1 MKSLPT
7 SARWAKDFLIDGIEA
22 IEHQYERHGA
32 AEGLSSGLRHLDLK
46 MDGGL
51 QAGEMIVI
59 AGRPCMGKTALA
71 LGIVEHTAID
81 SRLPVVIFALENS
94 ARYLA
99 QRLLCSRASVDLN
112 RVRAGRLTGGD
123 FSRFGEAA
131 SCLADAPLLVDDAH
145 ALTTQV
151 LGHRLRHYVREHGVK
166 LAVIDHLQLLR
177 SDMTQ
182 AKQDHR
188 AGSGAVSG
196 DIKSLARELKI
207 PIVVLCPLNRNLEHR
222 TCHRPRLE
230 DIKGSR
236 LIARDAD
243 VVILLFREEYYAN
256 TATERRKARG
266 KVTLIVAKEPRGLTG
281 DVTLRFEEK
290 FVRFREID

>member
-1 MKSLPT
+1 MKSLPIT
-7 SARWAKDFLIDGIEA
+7 ARWAKEFLIDGIEA
-22 IEHQYERHGA
+22 IEHQYERYGA
-32 AEGLSSGLRHLDLK
+32 GAMLSTGFRHLDLT

-71 LGIVEHTAID
+71 LGMVEHIAID
-81 SRLPVVIFALENS
+81 TKLPVVIFALENS

-99 QRLLCSRASVDLN
+99 QRLLCSRANVDLS
-112 RVRAGRLTGGD
+112 RVRAGRLTEGD
-123 FSRFGEAA
+123 FPRFSEAA

-145 ALTTQV
+145 ALTMQA
-151 LGHRLRHYVREHGVK
+151 LGNRLRWYVREHGVK

-177 SDMTQ
+177 SDMGH
-182 AKQDHR
+182 ARQDRR
-188 AGSGAVSG
+188 AGVGAVSS

-207 PIVVLCPLNRNLEHR
+207 PIIALCPLNRNLEHR

-236 LIARDAD
+236 LIERDAD

-256 TATERRKARG
+256 TAAESRKTKG
-266 KVTLIVAKEPRGLTG
+266 KVTLIVAKQPQGLTG
-281 DVTLRFEEK
+281 DVAMRFDERFTRFQE
-290 FVRFREID
+290 VR